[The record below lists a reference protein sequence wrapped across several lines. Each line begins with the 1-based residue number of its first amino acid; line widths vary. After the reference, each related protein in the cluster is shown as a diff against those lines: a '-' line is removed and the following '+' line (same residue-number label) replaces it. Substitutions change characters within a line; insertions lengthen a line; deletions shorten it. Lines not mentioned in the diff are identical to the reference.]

1 MFKQKMNKNLILRFV
16 LVFGVL
22 IGLIGSFIPA
32 DFILAES
39 CPSRTTVSG
48 TTVTFVGELTDLGGD
63 GTTSVWFEYG
73 QTTAYGQKT
82 AEKVLTEP
90 GFYCI
95 TVSGL
100 LPSTTYNYRAAAKNT
115 AGTGYG
121 ENKTFTTTSG
131 VGPTLELRA
140 NGVRSSV
147 VIPYNTSAN
156 LTWTSNNADSCV
168 ASGAWSGTKAVSGSQ
183 STGNLTSSRT
193 YTLTCT
199 GPGGST
205 SDSVRVSV
213 GSDVSYEFSVN
224 KTIRNLSRGTAYSN
238 AVYAEPGEVLV
249 VGIVV
254 QAGSDL
260 VSDVVVKD
268 TLPGGLIYQ
277 GDLRVDN
284 VLTSGNIL
292 TGLNLGTL
300 DAGQKKTVTF
310 RADVASA
317 GNFAFG
323 QTELVNVASASSGN
337 VSRSD
342 DARVLV
348 TRAAV
353 AGIATKV
360 PTGLTNNFFFDS
372 FFLPLLLT
380 LLIVWLLKSR
390 ILKLEEW
397 LDLRKKH
404 YQTYKSNKMLQLRI
418 AQAKAK
424 EFFQQRM

>member
-1 MFKQKMNKNLILRFV
+1 

-22 IGLIGSFIPA
+22 IGLIGSFLPA
-32 DFILAES
+32 DFISAES

-82 AEKVLTEP
+82 AEKVLTQP

-121 ENKTFTTTSG
+121 ENKTFTTASG
-131 VGPTLELRA
+131 AGPTVELKA
-140 NGVRSSV
+140 DGVRGSV
-147 VIPYNTSAN
+147 VIPYNTSAT
-156 LTWTSNNADSCV
+156 LTWISSNTNSCV
-168 ASGAWSGTKAVSGSQ
+168 ASGAWSGTKALSDSQ

-199 GPGGST
+199 GPDGSA

-213 GSDVSYEFSVN
+213 GSDVAYEFSVK
-224 KTIRNLSRGTAYSN
+224 KTIRNLSRGMAYSD
-238 AVYAEPGEVLV
+238 AIYAEPGEVLV

-254 QAGSDL
+254 RAGSDL
-260 VSDVVVKD
+260 VSDVVIKD

-300 DAGQKKTVTF
+300 SAGQQKTITF

-342 DARVLV
+342 EARVLV

-353 AGIATKV
+353 AGVATKV

-380 LLIVWLLKSR
+380 LLIVWLLRSR
-390 ILKLEEW
+390 ILRLEEW
-397 LDLRKKH
+397 FDLRKKQ
-404 YQTYKSNKMLQLRI
+404 YQVYKSNKMLQLKI
-418 AQAKAK
+418 AQEKAK

>member
-1 MFKQKMNKNLILRFV
+1 M
-16 LVFGVL
+16 VFGVL
-22 IGLIGSFIPA
+22 IGLTGSFLPSNFA
-32 DFILAES
+32 LAES

-82 AEKVLTEP
+82 AEKALTQP

-121 ENKTFTTTSG
+121 ENKTFTTVSG
-131 VGPTLELRA
+131 DGPTVGLKA
-140 NGVRSSV
+140 NGATGSV
-147 VIPYNTSAN
+147 VIPYNTSAT
-156 LTWTSNNADSCV
+156 LTWSSSNADSCV
-168 ASGAWSGTKAVSGSQ
+168 ASGGWSGTKSLSGSQ
-183 STGNLTSSRT
+183 STGNLTSSKT
-193 YTLTCT
+193 YTITCE
-199 GPGGST
+199 GPRGSV

-213 GSDVSYEFSVN
+213 GSDVAYEFSVN
-224 KTIRNLSRGTAYSN
+224 KTIRNLSRGTAYSDT
-238 AVYAEPGEVLV
+238 VYAEPGEVLV
-249 VGIVV
+249 VGMVV

-300 DAGQKKTVTF
+300 AAGQKKTITF

-323 QTELVNVASASSGN
+323 QTELVNTASASSGN

-342 DARVLV
+342 EAKVLV

-360 PTGLTNNFFFDS
+360 PTGLTNNFFLDS

-390 ILKLEEW
+390 ILKFEEW
-397 LDLRKKH
+397 LDLRKKQ
-404 YQTYKSNKMLQLRI
+404 YQTYKSSKMLQLRI
-418 AQAKAK
+418 AQEKAK